1 MLDFFLLAKDSLSP
15 IRGSERFFIEID
27 FIPFFFVFAQPDLWE
42 WVWLGSLLATIPAFM
57 ASKKSNVAQ
66 MRVFQVLLVAAG
78 FLPLLVGAA
87 THFSGAYAFITSEK
101 STKVLQWRVSSTTNC
116 TP

>member
-1 MLDFFLLAKDSLSP
+1 MLDFFTCKGQFEPYQGFES
-15 IRGSERFFIEID
+15 FFIEID
-27 FIPFFFVFAQPDLWE
+27 FILFFFVFAQPDLWE

-116 TP
+116 STP